1 MDIKKEKITRRRFL
15 DIAIT
20 FFISVG
26 ALGTIYPVL
35 RFLFP
40 PKESSVGRE
49 EKTLVAETSEL
60 PEGKAKFFRFRN
72 KPSIVINTKA
82 GITAVSA
89 VCTHLGCIVKWDE
102 TTHLLK
108 CPCHEGNFDP
118 SGKVLS
124 GPPPKPLAPLQVQVV
139 EDKIYVGE

>member
-15 DIAIT
+15 DFAIT
-20 FFISVG
+20 FFIGLG
-26 ALGTIYPVL
+26 AIGTVYPVL

-40 PKESSVGRE
+40 PKENVGGRE
-49 EKTLVAETSEL
+49 EKILAGELSEI
-60 PEGKAKFFRFRN
+60 PEGKSKFFRFRN
-72 KPSIVINTKA
+72 KPSIIINTKV

-108 CPCHEGNFDP
+108 CPCHEGIFDP
-118 SGKVLS
+118 TGKVLS
-124 GPPPKPLAPLQVQVV
+124 GPPPKPLAPLQVQIV